1 MTGRVNPAI
10 VSFLAG
16 CHSRERL
23 RFIDVR
29 HLREQAHICFMAR
42 RNSRVRHDCFVNP
55 KTGGSCGGVCWFSMT
70 SVKLSADSVD
80 EGKRVRWNKEKT
92 PLENEVNWLAQ
103 VFIGAKKKSRR
114 FSAKESSVLGKRI
127 VGSRQKNRRFSA
139 KESTML
145 RESSQYTL
153 RNHLTAMHR

>member
-10 VSFLAG
+10 VSFHA
-16 CHSRERL
+16 CHSGERL

-29 HLREQAHICFMAR
+29 HLREQAHICFMAW
-42 RNSRVRHDCFVNP
+42 RNSRVRHDCFVNQ
-55 KTGGSCGGVCWFSMT
+55 KQEGLVAGVCWFSMT

-92 PLENEVNWLAQ
+92 PLGNEVDWMAQ
-103 VFIGAKKKSRR
+103 VFIGAKKKNRR
-114 FSAKESSVLGKRI
+114 FSAKESTMLNKRV
-127 VGSRQKNRRFSA
+127 VGAQQKNRRCSA